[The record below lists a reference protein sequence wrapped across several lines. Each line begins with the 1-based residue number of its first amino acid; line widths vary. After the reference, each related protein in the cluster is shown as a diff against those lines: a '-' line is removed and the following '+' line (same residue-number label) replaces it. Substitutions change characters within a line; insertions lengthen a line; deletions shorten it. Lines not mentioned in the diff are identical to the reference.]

1 MQNKISWTTPST
13 IINPGKIYP
22 YQLIVSDSN
31 CTVSGF
37 NTIGTNCIDPSLG
50 KCNSSKKLIIARGD
64 SLYLI
69 SKREGVSVREIIVI
83 NKLDAPFTLY
93 PGDQLII
100 PTTKQ
105 HVVEKGE
112 NLWNLSNCYGVDI
125 STLRQI
131 NFLERKDTI
140 QVGMKLKIP
149 TKVRGADSKCLKR
162 VAKRNIDKGDKRRK
176 KQVKN
181 NYASKYVWPVKGK
194 ILTNFGVSSS
204 GLKND
209 GVNILSEIGKPVVAA
224 DSGKVVYSG
233 NEIQAFGNLIL
244 IKHNNNETTAY
255 AHLENVKVARG
266 QLVAKGEII
275 ANIGTSGKVSIP
287 QLHFELRDSSGP
299 LNPLK
304 YLPINKSSVN

>member
-1 MQNKISWTTPST
+1 MNFNMKFLFKYICTA
-13 IINPGKIYP
+13 
-22 YQLIVSDSN
+22 LILSSCV
-31 CTVSGF
+31 
-37 NTIGTNCIDPSLG
+37 
-50 KCNSSKKLIIARGD
+50 SSKHLAPVEDKSNINYQKSELNKSSKELIIARGD
-64 SLYLI
+64 SLYSI
-69 SKREGVSVREIIVI
+69 SKKEGVSVREIIVI
-83 NKLDAPFTLY
+83 NKLEAPFALY

-100 PTTKQ
+100 PIAKQ
-105 HVVEKGE
+105 HVVKKGE

-149 TKVRGADSKCLKR
+149 TKVRGADSECLKR

-176 KQVKN
+176 KQIKN
-181 NYASKYVWPVKGK
+181 NYTSKYIWPVKGK

-209 GVNILSEIGKPVVAA
+209 GVNILSEIGNPVVSA
-224 DSGKVVYSG
+224 DCGKVVYSG

-304 YLPINKSSVN
+304 YLPTNKSSVN

>member
-1 MQNKISWTTPST
+1 MNFNMKFFFKYI
-13 IINPGKIYP
+13 
-22 YQLIVSDSN
+22 
-31 CTVSGF
+31 CTVLILSS
-37 NTIGTNCIDPSLG
+37 CV
-50 KCNSSKKLIIARGD
+50 SSKHLAPVVDKSNINYQELETNESSKELIIAEGD
-64 SLYLI
+64 SLYII

-83 NKLDAPFTLY
+83 NKLEAPFTLY

-105 HVVEKGE
+105 HIVKKGE

-131 NFLERKDTI
+131 NFLDRKDNI

-149 TKVRGADSKCLKR
+149 TKVRGADSECLKK
-162 VAKRNIDKGDKRRK
+162 VAKKNIDQREKRNK
-176 KQVKN
+176 KQIKN
-181 NYASKYVWPVKGK
+181 NYTSKYIWPVKGE

-209 GVNILSEIGKPVVAA
+209 GVNILSEIGNPVVAA

-255 AHLENVKVARG
+255 AHLEDVKVARG
-266 QLVAKGEII
+266 QLVSQGEII

-287 QLHFELRDSSGP
+287 QLHFELRNSSGP

-304 YLPINKSSVN
+304 HLPTNRPSVN

>member
-1 MQNKISWTTPST
+1 MDFYIKFLFKYI
-13 IINPGKIYP
+13 
-22 YQLIVSDSN
+22 
-31 CTVSGF
+31 CTVLILSS
-37 NTIGTNCIDPSLG
+37 CV
-50 KCNSSKKLIIARGD
+50 SSKHLAPVEDKSNINYQKSELNKFSKELIIAKGD
-64 SLYLI
+64 SLYSI

-83 NKLDAPFTLY
+83 NKLKAPFILY

-100 PTTKQ
+100 PITKQ
-105 HVVEKGE
+105 HVVKKGE

-125 STLRQI
+125 SALRQI
-131 NFLERKDTI
+131 NFLDRKDNI

-149 TKVRGADSKCLKR
+149 TKVRGANSECLKR
-162 VAKRNIDKGDKRRK
+162 VAKRNIEKGDSRRK
-176 KQVKN
+176 KSINKN
-181 NYASKYVWPVKGK
+181 YTSKYIWPVKGK

-209 GVNILSEIGKPVVAA
+209 GVNILSEIGNPVVAA

-255 AHLENVKVARG
+255 AHLEDVKVARG
-266 QLVAKGEII
+266 QLVSQGEII

-304 YLPINKSSVN
+304 YLPKNESSVN